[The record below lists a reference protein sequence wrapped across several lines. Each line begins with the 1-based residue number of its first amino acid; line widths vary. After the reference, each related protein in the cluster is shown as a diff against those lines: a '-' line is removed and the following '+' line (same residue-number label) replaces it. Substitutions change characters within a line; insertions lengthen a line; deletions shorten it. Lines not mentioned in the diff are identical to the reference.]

1 MIRGE
6 HIILRT
12 ATAEDTAFILE
23 VENTP
28 EAGKDGDNDVPY
40 TREAIEEFVLKSY
53 HDIYTEK
60 QIRLIIE
67 LTSGKPGERT
77 GIIDLF
83 DFSARNRRA
92 AIGIWIMESQRKQG
106 YATEAITLLLDYCFE
121 VLGLHQVYCTIDED
135 NDVSLQ
141 LFKKCGFVITGTRQ
155 SWIARGELWKNELTL
170 QLIKD

>member
-12 ATAEDTAFILE
+12 VTADDTAFILE

-28 EAGKDGDNDVPY
+28 EAGKDGDSDAPY

-67 LTSGKPGERT
+67 LTSGNPGERI

-83 DFSARNRRA
+83 DFSAKNRRA
-92 AIGIWIMESQRKQG
+92 AIGIWIMESQRKLG
-106 YATEAITLLLDYCFE
+106 FATESIKLLLD
-121 VLGLHQVYCTIDED
+121 
-135 NDVSLQ
+135 
-141 LFKKCGFVITGTRQ
+141 
-155 SWIARGELWKNELTL
+155 
-170 QLIKD
+170 